1 MATTETWLV
10 AHDFSPCSDVA
21 LAEAA
26 RVVERL
32 GGRLVILY
40 VHPIL
45 RLRPEEAWGEET
57 WSLAE
62 TLRRRLDHIAF
73 ALRERHAELE
83 VSVDVVAA
91 NDPARGILD
100 VARRIGADHVVVG
113 THGRR
118 GLEHL
123 VLGSVSEKVA
133 KDASVPVT
141 IVRSA
146 HP

>member
-1 MATTETWLV
+1 MAPTETWLV

-21 LAEAA
+21 LEEAA
-26 RVVERL
+26 RVVDRL
-32 GGRLVILY
+32 GGRLFILY
-40 VHPIL
+40 VHPVL
-45 RLRPEEAWGEET
+45 RLRPEEAWGEQT
-57 WSLAE
+57 FNLAE
-62 TLRRRLDHIAF
+62 TLRARLYNIAV
-73 ALRERHAELE
+73 ALRERYATVQ

-133 KDASVPVT
+133 KDAPMPVT
-141 IVRSA
+141 IVRST